1 MNNFDI
7 AKNIRLMRG
16 QAGLTQT
23 ELGEKIG
30 MAQGQ
35 IQKIETGAQSLKL
48 ETLQKIAVAL
58 CTDLSELIFKAH
70 PFPYRHVPIRGVVN
84 AGDPMITFDDLT
96 DYETVA
102 FDTERGDF
110 FALKVQGQ
118 SMDKVAPDGSTI
130 IVDPRETDPQTLH
143 KQPIVALQDGEVIF
157 KIWDNTLKLFQ
168 PKSTRDDYDPSPAKY
183 GAEILGKV
191 IAFIVR
197 C

>member
-1 MNNFDI
+1 MKIDI
-7 AKNIRLMRG
+7 GKNIRLLRG
-16 QAGLTQT
+16 NAGLTQQQ
-23 ELGEKIG
+23 LGDKIG
-30 MAQGQ
+30 MS
-35 IQKIETGAQSLKL
+35 QSIVGKL
-48 ETLQKIAVAL
+48 EMETRSMKIDVLEKIAEAL
-58 CTDLSELIFKAH
+58 DVSLSELIFKAH
-70 PFPYRHVPIRGVVN
+70 PFPYRHVPIRGAVN

-130 IVDPRETDPQTLH
+130 IVDPKQTDPQALH

-168 PKSTRDDYDPSPAKY
+168 PKSTRDDYDPIPAKY

-191 IAFIVR
+191 VAFIVR

>member
-1 MNNFDI
+1 MKIDI
-7 AKNIRLMRG
+7 GKNIRLLRG
-16 QAGLTQT
+16 NAGLTQQQ
-23 ELGEKIG
+23 LGDKIG
-30 MAQGQ
+30 MS
-35 IQKIETGAQSLKL
+35 QSIVGKL
-48 ETLQKIAVAL
+48 EMETRSMKIDVLEKIAEAL
-58 CTDLSELIFKAH
+58 DVSLSELIFKAH

-84 AGDPMITFDDLT
+84 AGEPMITFDDLT

-130 IVDPRETDPQTLH
+130 IVDPKQTDPQALH

-168 PKSTRDDYDPSPAKY
+168 PKSTRDDYDPIPAKY
-183 GAEILGKV
+183 GAQILGKV
-191 IAFIVR
+191 VAFIVR

>member
-1 MNNFDI
+1 MKIDI
-7 AKNIRLMRG
+7 GKNIRLLRG
-16 QAGLTQT
+16 NAGLTQQQ
-23 ELGEKIG
+23 LGDKIG
-30 MAQGQ
+30 MS
-35 IQKIETGAQSLKL
+35 QSIVGKL
-48 ETLQKIAVAL
+48 EMETRSMKIDVLEKIAEAL
-58 CTDLSELIFKAH
+58 DVSLSELIFKAH

-130 IVDPRETDPQTLH
+130 IVDPKQTDPQALH

-168 PKSTRDDYDPSPAKY
+168 PKSTRDDYDPIPAKY

-191 IAFIVR
+191 VAFIVR

>member
-1 MNNFDI
+1 MKIDI
-7 AKNIRLMRG
+7 GKNIRLLRG
-16 QAGLTQT
+16 NAGLTQQQ
-23 ELGEKIG
+23 LGDKIGLSQSIVGKLEMETRSMKIDVLEKI
-30 MAQGQ
+30 A
-35 IQKIETGAQSLKL
+35 E
-48 ETLQKIAVAL
+48 AL
-58 CTDLSELIFKAH
+58 DVSLSELIFKAH

-84 AGDPMITFDDLT
+84 AGEPMITFDDLT

-130 IVDPRETDPQTLH
+130 IVDPKQTDPQALH

-168 PKSTRDDYDPSPAKY
+168 PKSTRDDYDPIPAKY
-183 GAEILGKV
+183 GAQILGKV
-191 IAFIVR
+191 VAFIVR

>member
-1 MNNFDI
+1 MKIDI
-7 AKNIRLMRG
+7 GKNIRLLRG
-16 QAGLTQT
+16 NAGLTQQQ
-23 ELGEKIG
+23 LGDKIG
-30 MAQGQ
+30 MS
-35 IQKIETGAQSLKL
+35 QSIVGKL
-48 ETLQKIAVAL
+48 EMETRSMKIDVLEKIAEAL
-58 CTDLSELIFKAH
+58 DVSLSELIFKAH

-130 IVDPRETDPQTLH
+130 IVDPKQTDPQALH
-143 KQPIVALQDGEVIF
+143 KQAIVALQDGEVIF

-168 PKSTRDDYDPSPAKY
+168 PKSTRDDYDPIPAKY

-191 IAFIVR
+191 VAFIVR

>member
-1 MNNFDI
+1 MKIDI
-7 AKNIRLMRG
+7 GQNIRLLRG
-16 QAGLTQT
+16 QAGLTQI
-23 ELGEKIG
+23 ELADKIG
-30 MAQGQ
+30 MSQSQ
-35 IQKIETGAQSLKL
+35 IQKLETGDRSLKIETL
-48 ETLQKIAVAL
+48 EKIAAAL

-70 PFPYRHVPIRGVVN
+70 PFPYRHVPIRGIVN
-84 AGDPMITFDDLT
+84 AGEPMITFDDLT

-110 FALKVQGQ
+110 FALKVQGH

-130 IVDPRETDPQTLH
+130 IVDPRENDPQALH

-168 PKSTRDDYDPSPAKY
+168 PKSTRDDYDPIPAKY
-183 GAEILGKV
+183 GAQILGRV
-191 IAFIVR
+191 VAFIVR